1 MLYRRREWA
10 MVFNVTFINI
20 SAISWRSVL
29 LEEKTAHMPQVT
41 DKLDQIMLFRVHL
54 AWAGFEVTTLV
65 VIGTDCIGSYKSY
78 HTITS
83 TTAPWEYWWSG
94 HHERKGKDFLET
106 KISAIVTHVVYIYFR
121 NDVFTKMYNISR
133 SSLHPDFIN
142 SYTVY
147 KTKTCEHH

>member
-1 MLYRRREWA
+1 LPWCLIFQLYGGYQFYW
-10 MVFNVTFINI
+10 
-20 SAISWRSVL
+20 WRKP
-29 LEEKTAHMPQVT
+29 EYPKKTSDLPQVT
-41 DKLDQIMLFRVHL
+41 DKLYQIMLFQVHL

-65 VIGTDCIGSYKSY
+65 AIGTDCTGSYKSY

-83 TTAPWEYWWSG
+83 TTAPWVYWWSW

-121 NDVFTKMYNISR
+121 NDVFTKIYNISR
-133 SSLHPDFIN
+133 SSLHSDVIN

-147 KTKTCEHH
+147 KTKTCQYH